1 MADIVGDKSPDL
13 VKNDIVTYLAL
24 LKALETIGEACK
36 NLAEEFKK
44 SHPEIPW
51 TQIVNFRNHTTHEYW
66 NVRFQTVW
74 RIASIDTPKLY
85 AKITPLI
92 DSEWH
97 PTIYLIV
104 KVHTNSLSGF
114 ALSLGLWAQGKAE

>member
-1 MADIVGDKSPDL
+1 MVKDPQVFLKDIRDYCQIVANIVGGKSL
-13 VKNDIVTYLAL
+13 ESVEKDIVTYLAL

-36 NLAEEFKK
+36 NLTEEFKE
-44 SHPEIPW
+44 SHLEIPW

-74 RIASIDTPKLY
+74 RIATVDTPDLY
-85 AKITPLI
+85 SKIITLI

-97 PTIYLIV
+97 PTCLL
-104 KVHTNSLSGF
+104 NF
-114 ALSLGLWAQGKAE
+114 